1 MLISDGINHGKLQSI
16 IVGELKKV
24 GLKHR
29 LKKIILKNV
38 KVSFVKI
45 VANFQYF
52 DFIVF
57 LFQMIVCYL
66 KDHKTVF
73 GAPLVKVPSC
83 SVVCCGSTLSIPIVV
98 TEMSSVL
105 RTNAHVEGLFRKAGS
120 QTRQKDIKVREAYI
134 SFLYL

>member
-45 VANFQYF
+45 VANFYYF

-57 LFQMIVCYL
+57 ISNDCLLL
-66 KDHKTVF
+66 K
-73 GAPLVKVPSC
+73 
-83 SVVCCGSTLSIPIVV
+83 
-98 TEMSSVL
+98 
-105 RTNAHVEGLFRKAGS
+105 GS
-120 QTRQKDIKVREAYI
+120 QNSVWSPSSKSPFVQCSMLWKHLEYSNSCD
-134 SFLYL
+134 